1 MTTLK
6 LGRRPRKFHVNTLSL
21 HDYLRDDVLP
31 DPGPQDWTPAVT
43 AAVGTDWGM
52 DGNDM
57 VGDCAAAMWSHAQ
70 MLFTANDGQ
79 IVIPTTAD
87 TLALYSAVTGYDPA
101 QTQPDGSNPT
111 DNGTCMTDLL
121 AYLQK
126 TGAILAWAEFDPA
139 QIIRYRQAVAI
150 WGASLNGVQVR
161 QSDEDAFTAGTIWT
175 PQADAVQ
182 GGHAILSPKADAN
195 GLTYV
200 TWGAEQPASAAWTLE
215 NTQEAYIVAT
225 KEWVKQATQL
235 TPAGLDMSK
244 LLADIAAVKYQPA

>member
-1 MTTLK
+1 
-6 LGRRPRKFHVNTLSL
+6 
-21 HDYLRDDVLP
+21 
-31 DPGPQDWTPAVT
+31 
-43 AAVGTDWGM
+43 M
-52 DGNDM
+52 DGNGPDPS
-57 VGDCAAAMWSHAQ
+57 VTIPNFQGAGDCAAAMWSHAQ
-70 MLFTANDGQ
+70 MLFTANTGQ
-79 IVIPTTAD
+79 IAVPTTAD
-87 TLALYSAVTGYDPA
+87 TLALYGAVTGYDPA

-126 TGAILAWAEFDPA
+126 TGDILAWAEFDPA

-175 PQADAVQ
+175 PQTDAVE
-182 GGHAILSPKADAN
+182 GGHAILSPKASAF
-195 GLTYV
+195 GVTYV
-200 TWGAEQPASAAWTLE
+200 TWGAEQQASAAWTLE

-235 TPAGLDMSK
+235 TPAGLDISK